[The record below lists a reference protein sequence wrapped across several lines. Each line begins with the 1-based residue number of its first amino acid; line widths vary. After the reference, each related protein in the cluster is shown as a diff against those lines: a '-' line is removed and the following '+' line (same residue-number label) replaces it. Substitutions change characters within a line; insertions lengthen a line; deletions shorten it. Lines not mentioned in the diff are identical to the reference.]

1 MNYSMKLFVSSVIAL
16 QIIIFIFVAHRL
28 IKKGARYGND
38 VSLPLNIKV
47 TLSIS
52 CIALAAAVFMFN
64 SGKYYPYSKYVLLG
78 MIISFFGDLAMA
90 EVLGFKN
97 RLIGGM
103 SIFALAQMLYTLAF
117 IKTITYNQVFSVR
130 YIYIYVAILI
140 IFIALCLKFL
150 KPKFK
155 GEKREL
161 IFGIAYASLILT
173 MGIWAALLV
182 YSFNGKLF
190 LTLIGAIV
198 FVISDS
204 LIALAEFFH
213 LKIPYGGFLIWVTYV
228 MAQVCII
235 SSPIL

>member
-1 MNYSMKLFVSSVIAL
+1 MKLFVFSVIAL
-16 QIIIFIFVAHRL
+16 QIVIFTFVAHRL
-28 IKKGARYGND
+28 RKGGTRYGND

-52 CIALAAAVFMFN
+52 CIVLAAAIFFFN
-64 SGKYYPYSKYVLLG
+64 SGTYYPYSKYVFFG
-78 MIISFFGDLAMA
+78 MVISFFGDLAMA

-103 SIFALAQMLYTLAF
+103 SIFALSQMLYTVGF
-117 IKTITYNQVFSVR
+117 VKIITYNKVFNDR
-130 YIYIYVAILI
+130 YIFIYITVLI

-155 GEKREL
+155 GEKGEL
-161 IFGIAYASLILT
+161 IFGISYASLILT

-182 YSFNGKLF
+182 YSFKGGLF

-235 SSPIL
+235 CSPIFS